1 MAENNIAEIA
11 ESKKFLVF
19 RLGNEEYGIDIHKIA
34 TIIEKNMNIARVPKT
49 PRYLTGVINLRG
61 EIVPVVS
68 LRLKFGLPDDV
79 FGDDT
84 RIIIIKTEDMSIG
97 LIVDSVAEVLELDEE
112 TTESMANITGELSFD
127 YISGVGKVNG
137 RIITLLNLEK
147 LVTLETGDEY
157 AK

>member
-49 PRYLTGVINLRG
+49 PRYLKGVINLRG

>member
-49 PRYLTGVINLRG
+49 PRYLKGVINLRG

-68 LRLKFGLPDDV
+68 LRLKFGLSEDV
-79 FGDDT
+79 FGDET
-84 RIIIIKTEDMSIG
+84 RIIIIKMEDMSIG

>member
-49 PRYLTGVINLRG
+49 PRYLKGVINLRG

-112 TTESMANITGELSFD
+112 TTESMTNITGELSFD

>member
-1 MAENNIAEIA
+1 MAENNIAEIT

-49 PRYLTGVINLRG
+49 PRYLKGVINLRG

-68 LRLKFGLPDDV
+68 LRLKFGLSEDV
-79 FGDDT
+79 FGDET
-84 RIIIIKTEDMSIG
+84 RIVIIKMEDMSIG